1 MASKDDKELKP
12 TKQKSVF
19 SDYTSDFKDKLVE
32 AAEEQTKLVEAW
44 KKFWEVWIPGGYR
57 KRKRY
62 RTPGHGKRK
71 GINRRRNKAAR
82 AMRKTQR
89 RKKGK

>member
-1 MASKDDKELKP
+1 MSLTSETDNELKP
-12 TKQKSVF
+12 KKVAAAA
-19 SDYTSDFKDKLVE
+19 YTEDFKKQMVEQAE
-32 AAEEQTKLVEAW
+32 AAAESLSIW
-44 KKFWEVWIPGGYR
+44 KKFWEEFIPGGPR
-57 KRKRY
+57 KRKRF

>member
-1 MASKDDKELKP
+1 MNDKKLDPKKVEA
-12 TKQKSVF
+12 V
-19 SDYTSDFKDKLVE
+19 TSATDDFKKQIIG
-32 AAEEQTKLVEAW
+32 AAEEQAKLVAAFKE
-44 KKFWEVWIPGGYR
+44 FWSIWIPGGYR
-57 KRKRY
+57 KRKRF

>member
-1 MASKDDKELKP
+1 MDDKELKP
-12 TKQKSVF
+12 IKVDTEVSAT
-19 SDYTSDFKDKLVE
+19 DDFKKQVIG
-32 AAEEQTKLVEAW
+32 AAEEQAKLFASLKE
-44 KKFWEVWIPGGYR
+44 FWETWIPGGYR
-57 KRKRY
+57 KRKRF

-71 GINRRRNKAAR
+71 GINRRRNRAAR